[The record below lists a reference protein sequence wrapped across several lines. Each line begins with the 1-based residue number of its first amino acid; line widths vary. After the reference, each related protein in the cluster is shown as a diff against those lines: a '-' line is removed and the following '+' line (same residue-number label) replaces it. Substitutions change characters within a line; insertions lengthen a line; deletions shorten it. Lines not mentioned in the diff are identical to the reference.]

1 MLWSLAICWCCC
13 CLLNVIWF
21 QKLHADNFGCI
32 LSFYRFIFRQNPH
45 LYFQIVVF
53 LSVIASFCKNSI
65 IQQLYFLQFIVLLLF
80 AMFCLKRFFISVV
93 LFFFWFYSF
102 WFGISSSVFAF
113 FCLDFQPSIWIIDFS
128 IVKLYV
134 LLASNWHLLQFI
146 VLFCCHVLS

>member
-1 MLWSLAICWCCC
+1 MRI
-13 CLLNVIWF
+13 
-21 QKLHADNFGCI
+21 I
-32 LSFYRFIFRQNPH
+32 LVVFYRFTVSSFHKIHICIFKLLCFCQLLLRFVKIQSFNNCIFYNLLFCCYLPC
-45 LYFQIVVF
+45 FV
-53 LSVIASFCKNSI
+53 LSVSSS
-65 IQQLYFLQFIVLLLF
+65 LL
-80 AMFCLKRFFISVV
+80 CC
-93 LFFFWFYSF
+93 FFFWFYSF